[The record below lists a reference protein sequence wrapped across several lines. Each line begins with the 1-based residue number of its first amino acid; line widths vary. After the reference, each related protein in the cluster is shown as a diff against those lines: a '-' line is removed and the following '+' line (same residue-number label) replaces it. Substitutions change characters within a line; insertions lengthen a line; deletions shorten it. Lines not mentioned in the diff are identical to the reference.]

1 MQYRDQ
7 EIRYDSDGEELEAE
21 AQRQLNDGK
30 QYRSK
35 RSAKPSRRRPAKVP
49 QPGCG
54 ISARRNRRWSW

>member
-1 MQYRDQ
+1 MQYRDH
-7 EIRYDSDGEELEAE
+7 EIRYDSDSEELETE
-21 AQRQLNDGK
+21 ASRQQNDGK

-35 RSAKPSRRRPAKVP
+35 RSAKPKRHRSVKTT